1 MSNISIQSQEN
12 SSLYNSAK
20 QGAGVPMGNV
30 DKLVYDMEAPDVNAF
45 RSRENKTQILGC
57 AMNGTFQ
64 AEIPSFGLWR
74 ECYLKFNVSWKG
86 GGNNVSPTIS
96 DALGANIITSAR
108 IMSNSRTIY
117 ELTSAEIQYLIYTDK
132 DAGRREGR
140 KKAMKN
146 MISDQFTGAVAGTPG
161 GVTVPLKWNALDGIA
176 DVAGTAG
183 HDYLASDSELLKCH
197 DVYCPLPFSC
207 FQDMK
212 SNIDTSFTEK
222 LVLEIK
228 TNEAYLAVVGGAN
241 ATSTGN
247 PLAVDFTINKAEVC
261 NEFLVIEQDAKKA
274 IQSKNYSLGGS
285 PLAIL
290 GSDFKNKSIQVTA
303 DSGKTTASLNLFF
316 TELCHGILFEVQPVR
331 TKVGLE
337 LITDQFVG
345 VAETATTNKALQP
358 FTRAITS
365 GDTSKGQTKG
375 GRFIHCNKITIKA
388 GGKLIYEGS
397 HDEIRNLNG
406 SSPMCLN
413 VNGDVETAHEEDV
426 VYASPYNLYYVNFA
440 NSHMTTAIKG
450 ALALRNLN
458 SIVCE
463 VEFPSIADVKY
474 NVTAHLRHYV
484 ARSIDGA
491 SGAISAALSN

>member
-20 QGAGVPMGNV
+20 QGAGTPMGSIEEF
-30 DKLVYDMEAPDVNAF
+30 VYDMDAPQVNAF
-45 RSRENKTQILGC
+45 RSRENKTQLLGC
-57 AMNGTFQ
+57 AMAGTFQ

-74 ECYLKFNVSWKG
+74 ECYLKFNVSWVNG
-86 GGNNVSPTIS
+86 TNALTPTIS
-96 DALGANIITSAR
+96 DALGANIISSAR

-117 ELTSAEIQYLIYTDK
+117 ELTSAEIQYLVYTDK
-132 DAGRREGR
+132 DVARREGR

-146 MISDQFTGAVAGTPG
+146 MIQDHYRGVAANTEG
-161 GVTVPLKWNALDGIA
+161 GVSVPLKMDALKA
-176 DVAGTAG
+176 VVDVAGVAG
-183 HDYLASDSELLKCH
+183 NDYLATNAHVLRCH

-207 FQDMK
+207 FQDKK

-228 TNEAYLAVVGGAN
+228 TNEAWYAVAGGTGTNNVLATA
-241 ATSTGN
+241 
-247 PLAVDFTINKAEVC
+247 FTINKAEVC
-261 NEFLVIEQDAKKA
+261 NEFLVMEQDAKKA
-274 IQSKNYSLGGS
+274 IQAKNYSLGGS

-290 GSDFKNKSIQVTA
+290 GSDFKNKSVQVTA
-303 DSGKTTASLNLFF
+303 DSAKTTASLNLFF
-316 TELCHGILFEVQPVR
+316 TELSHGILFEIQPQR
-331 TKVGLE
+331 TEALMGA
-337 LITDQFVG
+337 ITNQFVG
-345 VAETATTNKALQP
+345 AAPADATAAVGRALQP
-358 FTRAITS
+358 FTRALAS
-365 GDTSKGQTKG
+365 SGQTKP
-375 GRFIHCNKITIKA
+375 GRFIHANKITIRA

-413 VNGDVETAHEEDV
+413 VNGDIETAHEEDA

-463 VEFPSIADVKY
+463 VEFPSVSGTKY

-484 ARSIDGA
+484 ARSIDGG
-491 SGAISAALSN
+491 SGSISAALSN

>member
-1 MSNISIQSQEN
+1 MSNIAIQSQEN

-20 QGAGVPMGNV
+20 QGAGVPMGNIEN
-30 DKLVYDMEAPDVNAF
+30 LVYDMEAPDVNAF

-64 AEIPSFGLWR
+64 AEIPSFGVWR
-74 ECYLKFNVSWKG
+74 NCYLKFNVSWENG
-86 GGNNVSPTIS
+86 TANISPTIA
-96 DALGANIITSAR
+96 DALGANIISSAR

-132 DAGRREGR
+132 DTGRREGR

-146 MISDQFTGAVAGTPG
+146 KIEDQFSGAVSGTAG
-161 GVTVPLKWNALDGIA
+161 GVTVPLKLDALDGVA
-176 DVAGTAG
+176 DTVGTAG
-183 HDYLASDSELLKCH
+183 HNYLATDGEIVVCH

-228 TNEAYLAVVGGAN
+228 TNEDWYAVVGG
-241 ATSTGN
+241 TGTN
-247 PLAVDFTINKAEVC
+247 QPLATAFTINKAEVC
-261 NEFLVIEQDAKKA
+261 NEFLVLEQDAKKE

-290 GSDFKNKSIQVTA
+290 GSDFKNKSVQVTA
-303 DSGKTTASLNLFF
+303 DSAKTTASLNLFF
-316 TELCHGILFEVQPVR
+316 TELSHGILFEVQPVR
-331 TKVGLE
+331 TKA
-337 LITDQFVG
+337 LIGAISNQFVG

-358 FTRAITS
+358 FTRALAS
-365 GDTSKGQTKG
+365 SGQTKP
-375 GRFIHCNKITIKA
+375 GRFIHINKITIKA

-413 VNGDVETAHEEDV
+413 VNGDLETAHEEDV
-426 VYASPYNLYYVNFA
+426 VYASCYNLYYVNFA
-440 NSHMTTAIKG
+440 NSHLTTAIKG

-463 VEFPSIADVKY
+463 VEFPSVSGTKY

>member
-20 QGAGVPMGNV
+20 QGAGTPMGQIEEF
-30 DKLVYDMEAPDVNAF
+30 VYDMDAPQVNAF
-45 RSRENKTQILGC
+45 RSRENKTQLLGC
-57 AMNGTFQ
+57 AMAGTFQ

-74 ECYLKFNVSWKG
+74 ECYLKFNVSWVNG
-86 GGNNVSPTIS
+86 TNALTPTIA
-96 DALGANIITSAR
+96 DALGANIISSAR

-146 MISDQFTGAVAGTPG
+146 MVQDHFTGAVANTEG
-161 GVTVPLKWNALDGIA
+161 GVTVPLKMDALKA
-176 DVAGTAG
+176 VVDVAGVAG
-183 HDYLASDSELLKCH
+183 HDYLASNAHVLRCH

-207 FQDMK
+207 FQDKK

-228 TNEAYLAVVGGAN
+228 TNEHWYAVSGGASGTDAN
-241 ATSTGN
+241 NDLATI
-247 PLAVDFTINKAEVC
+247 FTINKAEVC
-261 NEFLVIEQDAKKA
+261 NEFLVMEQDAKKA
-274 IQSKNYSLGGS
+274 IQAKNYSLGGS

-290 GSDFKNKSIQVTA
+290 GSDFKNKSVQVTA
-303 DSGKTTASLNLFF
+303 DSAKTTASLNLFF

-331 TKVGLE
+331 TQATME
-337 LITDQFVG
+337 AITDQFVG

-358 FTRAITS
+358 FTRALASS
-365 GDTSKGQTKG
+365 GQSKP
-375 GRFIHCNKITIKA
+375 GRFIHANKITIRA

-463 VEFPSIADVKY
+463 VEFPSVSGTKY

-484 ARSIDGA
+484 ARSIDGG
-491 SGAISAALSN
+491 SGSISAALSN

>member
-20 QGAGVPMGNV
+20 QGANVPMGNV
-30 DKLVYDMEAPDVNAF
+30 DEFVYDMDAPQVNAF

-57 AMNGTFQ
+57 AMNGTYQ

-74 ECYLKFNVSWKG
+74 ECYLKFNVSWTNGVG
-86 GGNNVSPTIS
+86 GANVSPTIS
-96 DALGANIITSAR
+96 DALGANIISSAR

-117 ELTSAEIQYLIYTDK
+117 ELTSAEIQYLVYTDK

-146 MISDQFTGAVAGTPG
+146 KFQDQFTGAVSGTVG
-161 GVTVPLKWNALDGIA
+161 GVTVPLKWDALDGTA
-176 DVAGTAG
+176 DTATIYG
-183 HDYLASDSELLKCH
+183 RDYLASDTEALRTH

-207 FQDMK
+207 FQSMK

-228 TNEAYLAVVGGAN
+228 TNEDWYAVVGG
-241 ATSTGN
+241 TGTN
-247 PLAVDFTINKAEVC
+247 QPLSSVFAINKAEVC
-261 NEFLVIEQDAKKA
+261 NEFLVMEQDAKKA

-290 GSDFKNKSIQVTA
+290 GSDWKNKSAQVTA
-303 DSGKTTASLNLFF
+303 DSTQTTASLNLFF
-316 TELCHGILFEVQPVR
+316 TELTHGILFEVQPVR
-331 TKVGLE
+331 TEALLGA
-337 LITDQFVG
+337 ITNQFVG
-345 VAETATTNKALQP
+345 VAETATTNKGLQP
-358 FTRAITS
+358 FTRALAS
-365 GDTSKGQTKG
+365 SGQTKP
-375 GRFIHCNKITIKA
+375 GRFIHCDSIKITA

-426 VYASPYNLYYVNFA
+426 VYASCYNLYYVNFA

-458 SIVCE
+458 SITAE
-463 VEFPSIADVKY
+463 VTFPSVSATKY
-474 NVTAHLRHYV
+474 NVTAHLCHYV

-491 SGAISAALSN
+491 SGSISSALSN

>member
-74 ECYLKFNVSWKG
+74 ECYLKFNVSWVNGSK
-86 GGNNVSPTIS
+86 NLSPTIS

-146 MISDQFTGAVAGTPG
+146 MISDQFTGAVADTPG
-161 GVTVPLKWNALDGIA
+161 GVTVPLKWDALDGTT

-183 HDYLASDSELLKCH
+183 HDYLASDTGNLRCH

-228 TNEAYLAVVGGAN
+228 TNEHWYVVSGGLASTHADN
-241 ATSTGN
+241 DMATI
-247 PLAVDFTINKAEVC
+247 FTINKAEVC

-290 GSDFKNKSIQVTA
+290 GSDFKNKSVQVTA
-303 DSGKTTASLNLFF
+303 DSTKTNASLNLFF

-331 TKVGLE
+331 TKATLE
-337 LITDQFVG
+337 AITDQFLG

-358 FTRAITS
+358 FTRALAS
-365 GDTSKGQTKG
+365 SGQTKG
-375 GRFIHCNKITIKA
+375 GRFVHANKITIKA

-463 VEFPSIADVKY
+463 VEFPSVSGTKY

>member
-20 QGAGVPMGNV
+20 QGAGTPMGQIEEF
-30 DKLVYDMEAPDVNAF
+30 VYDMDAPQVNAF
-45 RSRENKTQILGC
+45 RSRENKTQLLGC

-74 ECYLKFNVSWKG
+74 ECYLKFNVSWQG
-86 GGNNVSPTIS
+86 GTNALTPTIS
-96 DALGANIITSAR
+96 DALGANIISSAR

-146 MISDQFTGAVAGTPG
+146 VAQDQYTGAVADTEG
-161 GVTVPLKWNALDGIA
+161 GATVPLKMDALKAVA

-183 HDYLASDSELLKCH
+183 HDYLASNTDQLRCH

-207 FQDMK
+207 FQDKK

-228 TNEAYLAVVGGAN
+228 TNEHWYAVSGGKSATDADNDLA
-241 ATSTGN
+241 TI
-247 PLAVDFTINKAEVC
+247 FTINKAEVC
-261 NEFLVIEQDAKKA
+261 NEFLVMEQDAKKA
-274 IQSKNYSLGGS
+274 IQAKNYSLGGS

-290 GSDFKNKSIQVTA
+290 GSDFKNKSVQVTA
-303 DSGKTTASLNLFF
+303 DSTKTSASLNLFF

-331 TKVGLE
+331 TKATME
-337 LITDQFVG
+337 AITDQFVG
-345 VAETATTNKALQP
+345 VAETATSNKALQP
-358 FTRAITS
+358 FTRALAS
-365 GDTSKGQTKG
+365 SGQTKP
-375 GRFIHCNKITIKA
+375 GRFIHCNKITIRA

-463 VEFPSIADVKY
+463 VEFPSVSGTKY

-484 ARSIDGA
+484 ARSIDGG
-491 SGAISAALSN
+491 SGSISAALSN

>member
-20 QGAGVPMGNV
+20 QGAGVPMGSI
-30 DKLVYDMEAPDVNAF
+30 DEFVYDMDAPQVNAF

-74 ECYLKFNVSWKG
+74 ECYLKFNVSWQNG
-86 GGNNVSPTIS
+86 TNNLSPTIA
-96 DALGANIITSAR
+96 DALGANIISSAR

-146 MISDQFTGAVAGTPG
+146 MIQDQFTGAAANVPG
-161 GVTVPLKWNALDGIA
+161 GVTVPLKWDALDGVA
-176 DVAGTAG
+176 DTPGVAG
-183 HDYLASDSELLKCH
+183 HDYLASDSEQVKCH

-207 FQDMK
+207 FQDKK

-228 TNEAYLAVVGGAN
+228 TNETWYAVAGGVGTN
-241 ATSTGN
+241 N
-247 PLAVDFTINKAEVC
+247 PLVTAFTINKAEVC

-274 IQSKNYSLGGS
+274 IQAKNYSLGGS

-290 GSDFKNKSIQVTA
+290 GSDFKNKSVQVTA
-303 DSGKTTASLNLFF
+303 DSAKTKASLNLFF
-316 TELCHGILFEVQPVR
+316 TELAAGILFEIQPVR
-331 TKVGLE
+331 TEALMAA
-337 LITDQFVG
+337 ITNQFIG
-345 VAETATTNKALQP
+345 VAESATLNKGLQP
-358 FTRAITS
+358 FTRALAS
-365 GDTSKGQTKG
+365 SGQTKP
-375 GRFIHCNKITIKA
+375 GRFIHANKITIRA

-426 VYASPYNLYYVNFA
+426 VYASCYNLYYVNFA

-463 VEFPSIADVKY
+463 VEFPSVSGTKY

-484 ARSIDGA
+484 ARSIDGG
-491 SGAISAALSN
+491 SGSISAALSN

>member
-20 QGAGVPMGNV
+20 QGAGVPMGSI
-30 DKLVYDMEAPDVNAF
+30 DEFVYDMDGPQVNAF

-57 AMNGTFQ
+57 SMNGTYQ

-74 ECYLKFNVSWKG
+74 ECYLKFNVSWQNG
-86 GGNNVSPTIS
+86 TNNLSPTIS
-96 DALGANIITSAR
+96 DALGANIISSVR

-132 DAGRREGR
+132 DTGRREGR

-146 MISDQFTGAVAGTPG
+146 MIQDQFTGAEANTAG
-161 GVTVPLKWNALDGIA
+161 GVTVPLKWDALDGVA
-176 DVAGTAG
+176 DTPGVAG
-183 HDYLASDSELLKCH
+183 HDYLASDSEEVKCH

-207 FQDMK
+207 FQDKK
-212 SNIDTSFTEK
+212 SNIDTSFVEK
-222 LVLEIK
+222 LVIEIK
-228 TNEAYLAVVGGAN
+228 TNESWYAVSGG
-241 ATSTGN
+241 TGTN
-247 PLAVDFTINKAEVC
+247 MPLVTAFTINKAEVC

-285 PLAIL
+285 PLAVL
-290 GSDFKNKSIQVTA
+290 GSDFKNKSVQVTA
-303 DSGKTTASLNLFF
+303 DSGTTKTTASLNLFF

-331 TKVGLE
+331 TAALVGA
-337 LITDQFVG
+337 ITNQFIG
-345 VAETATTNKALQP
+345 VAESATLNKGLQP
-358 FTRAITS
+358 FTRALAS
-365 GDTSKGQTKG
+365 SGQTKP
-375 GRFIHCNKITIKA
+375 GRFIHANKITIRC
-388 GGKLIYEGS
+388 GGKLIFSGS

-413 VNGDVETAHEEDV
+413 INGDLETAHEEDV
-426 VYASPYNLYYVNFA
+426 VYASCYNLYYVNFA
-440 NSHMTTAIKG
+440 NSHLTTAIKG

-463 VEFPSIADVKY
+463 VEFPSVAGTKY

-491 SGAISAALSN
+491 SGSISAALSN

>member
-64 AEIPSFGLWR
+64 AEIPSFGVWR
-74 ECYLKFNVSWKG
+74 ECYLKFNVSWKNG
-86 GGNNVSPTIS
+86 TNNLSPTIS

-146 MISDQFTGAVAGTPG
+146 MMQDQFTGAVANTPG
-161 GVTVPLKWNALDGIA
+161 GVTVPLKWDALDGVV

-183 HDYLASDSELLKCH
+183 HNYLASDAQVLQCH

-228 TNEAYLAVVGGAN
+228 TNEAHLAVSGGTGAN
-241 ATSTGN
+241 NVLVSA
-247 PLAVDFTINKAEVC
+247 FTINKAEVC

-290 GSDFKNKSIQVTA
+290 GSDFKNKSVQVTA
-303 DSGKTTASLNLFF
+303 DSVKTTASLNLFF

-331 TKVGLE
+331 TLATLGA
-337 LITDQFVG
+337 ITGQFVG
-345 VAETATTNKALQP
+345 VAEAATLNKGLQP
-358 FTRAITS
+358 FTRALAST
-365 GDTSKGQTKG
+365 GQTKG

-426 VYASPYNLYYVNFA
+426 VYASCYNLYYVNFA

-463 VEFPSIADVKY
+463 VEYPSVSGIKY

>member
-20 QGAGVPMGNV
+20 QGAGTPMGSIEEF
-30 DKLVYDMEAPDVNAF
+30 VYDMDAPQVNAF
-45 RSRENKTQILGC
+45 RSRENKTQLLGC
-57 AMNGTFQ
+57 AMAGTFQ

-74 ECYLKFNVSWKG
+74 ECYLKFNVSWKNG
-86 GGNNVSPTIS
+86 TNNLSPTIS
-96 DALGANIITSAR
+96 DALGANIISSAR

-146 MISDQFTGAVAGTPG
+146 MIQDQFTGAVANTPG
-161 GVTVPLKWNALDGIA
+161 GVTVPLKWDALDGVV

-183 HDYLASDSELLKCH
+183 HNYMASDSEVLQCH

-207 FQDMK
+207 FQDKK

-228 TNEAYLAVVGGAN
+228 TNEAWYAVAGG
-241 ATSTGN
+241 TGTN
-247 PLAVDFTINKAEVC
+247 NVLVTAFTINKAEVC
-261 NEFLVIEQDAKKA
+261 NEFLVMEQDAKKA
-274 IQSKNYSLGGS
+274 IQAKNYSLGGS

-290 GSDFKNKSIQVTA
+290 GSDFKNKSVQVTG
-303 DSGKTTASLNLFF
+303 DDGKTTASLNLFF

-331 TKVGLE
+331 TEALMGA
-337 LITDQFVG
+337 ITNQFVG
-345 VAETATTNKALQP
+345 VAETATTNKGLQP
-358 FTRAITS
+358 FTRALAS
-365 GDTSKGQTKG
+365 SGQTKP
-375 GRFIHCNKITIKA
+375 GRFIHANKITIRA

-463 VEFPSIADVKY
+463 VEFPSVSGTKY

-484 ARSIDGA
+484 ARSIDGG
-491 SGAISAALSN
+491 SGSISAALSN

>member
-57 AMNGTFQ
+57 GMNGTFQ

-74 ECYLKFNVSWKG
+74 ECYLKFNVSWKNG
-86 GGNNVSPTIS
+86 TDNLSPTIS

-146 MISDQFTGAVAGTPG
+146 MIQDQFTGAVAGTPG

-183 HDYLASDSELLKCH
+183 HDYLASDSEVLKCH

-207 FQDMK
+207 FQDLK

-222 LVLEIK
+222 LVLEIR
-228 TNEAYLAVVGGAN
+228 TNEAYLAVVGGTGGN
-241 ATSTGN
+241 KILAT
-247 PLAVDFTINKAEVC
+247 AFTINKAEVC

-290 GSDFKNKSIQVTA
+290 GSDFKNKSVQVTGEA
-303 DSGKTTASLNLFF
+303 GKTTASLNLFF

-331 TKVGLE
+331 TSVGLS

-345 VAETATTNKALQP
+345 VAESATTNKALQP
-358 FTRAITS
+358 FTRALA
-365 GDTSKGQTKG
+365 DGQTKG

-426 VYASPYNLYYVNFA
+426 AYASPYNLYYVNFA

-463 VEFPSIADVKY
+463 IEFPSIAIKY

>member
-20 QGAGVPMGNV
+20 QGAGTPLGMVEEF
-30 DKLVYDMEAPDVNAF
+30 VYDMEAPQVNAF
-45 RSRENKTQILGC
+45 RSRENKTQLLGC

-74 ECYLKFNVSWKG
+74 ECYLKFNVSWRG
-86 GGNNVSPTIS
+86 GTRALAPTIS
-96 DALGANIITSAR
+96 DALGPNIISSAR

-117 ELTSAEIQYLIYTDK
+117 ELTSAEIQYLVYTDK
-132 DAGRREGR
+132 DHGRREGR

-146 MISDQFTGAVAGTPG
+146 IVQDHYRGVVAGTEG
-161 GVTVPLKWNALDGIA
+161 GVSVPLKMDALKAVA
-176 DVAGTAG
+176 DVPGVAG
-183 HDYLASDSELLKCH
+183 HDYLSSNTDQIRCH

-207 FQDMK
+207 FQDKK

-228 TNEAYLAVVGGAN
+228 TNEHWYAVAGGLASTN
-241 ATSTGN
+241 ADNDLVTT
-247 PLAVDFTINKAEVC
+247 FTINKAEVC
-261 NEFLVIEQDAKKA
+261 NEFLVMEQDAKKA
-274 IQSKNYSLGGS
+274 IQAKNYSLGGS

-290 GSDFKNKSIQVTA
+290 GSDFKTKSVQVTA
-303 DSGKTTASLNLFF
+303 DSVKTTATLNLFF

-331 TKVGLE
+331 TQATME
-337 LITDQFVG
+337 AITDQYIG
-345 VAETATTNKALQP
+345 AAVADGTAALGRALQP
-358 FTRAITS
+358 LTRALAS
-365 GDTSKGQTKG
+365 SGQTKP
-375 GRFIHCNKITIKA
+375 GRFIHANQITIKA
-388 GGKLIYEGS
+388 GGKLIYSGT

-413 VNGDVETAHEEDV
+413 VNGDVETAHEEDI

-463 VEFPSIADVKY
+463 VEFPSVSGTKY

-484 ARSIDGA
+484 ARSIDGS

>member
-57 AMNGTFQ
+57 GMNGTFQ

-74 ECYLKFNVSWKG
+74 ECYLKFNVSWKNG
-86 GGNNVSPTIS
+86 TDNLSPTIS

-146 MISDQFTGAVAGTPG
+146 MVQDQFTGAVAGTPG
-161 GVTVPLKWNALDGIA
+161 GVTVPLKWDALDGVA

-183 HDYLASDSELLKCH
+183 HDYLASDSEVLKCH

-228 TNEAYLAVVGGAN
+228 TNEAYLAVVGGTGTN
-241 ATSTGN
+241 KILAT
-247 PLAVDFTINKAEVC
+247 AFTINKAEVC

-290 GSDFKNKSIQVTA
+290 GSDFKNKSVQVTA
-303 DSGKTTASLNLFF
+303 DSVKTTASLNLFF

-331 TKVGLE
+331 TSVGLS
-337 LITDQFVG
+337 LITDQFAG

-358 FTRAITS
+358 FTRAITT
-365 GDTSKGQTKG
+365 GATSKGQTKG

-413 VNGDVETAHEEDV
+413 VNGDIETAHEEDV
-426 VYASPYNLYYVNFA
+426 VYASPYNLYYVNFS

-463 VEFPSIADVKY
+463 VEFPSISGVKY